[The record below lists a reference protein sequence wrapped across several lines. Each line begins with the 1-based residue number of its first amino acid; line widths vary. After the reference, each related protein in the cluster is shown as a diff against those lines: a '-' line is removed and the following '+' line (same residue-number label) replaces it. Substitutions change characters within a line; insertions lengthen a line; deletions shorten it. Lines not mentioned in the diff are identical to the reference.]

1 MPGGTAAQVA
11 ENWGDR
17 EPGSWG
23 DRELGKRL
31 LIGLPLPGF
40 VRKIRPWRR
49 WRWVGWMGGLAFT
62 LSHPA
67 WAQIS
72 APDPITLPTGPR
84 KPASLC
90 PAPAL
95 ARVQSH
101 TVRSGEN
108 LGAIA
113 ASYNLLPA
121 TLMGMN
127 PAVVNG
133 QVVPGQTLRIPPFNG
148 IEVTVPS
155 GSVWADVATTYQ
167 VRADVLFEIN
177 GCVATPPRRVFV
189 PGVNWLPGVEQ
200 GTVTAATATHPLRQY
215 PLVEM
220 APIVISFGW
229 QPHPTEA
236 RLIFNSGVTLAT
248 VPGANVLAAG
258 PGTVA
263 YVGPHETLGTLV
275 VMNHA
280 QGMQTRYGQVT
291 GVTVAVGDTVSAG
304 TAIAQMPED
313 IAPETPAY
321 FYFEVRTN
329 SPLGW
334 VARNPG
340 DYLPDL
346 AVQ

>member
-1 MPGGTAAQVA
+1 MQKRGQSRRCR
-11 ENWGDR
+11 WG
-17 EPGSWG
+17 W
-23 DRELGKRL
+23 LA
-31 LIGLPLPGF
+31 
-40 VRKIRPWRR
+40 
-49 WRWVGWMGGLAFT
+49 GGLVLT
-62 LSHPA
+62 LSSPA
-67 WAQIS
+67 LAQIS

-84 KPASLC
+84 EPASLC

-95 ARVQSH
+95 ERVQSH
-101 TVRSGEN
+101 TVRSGET

-113 ASYNLLPA
+113 ATYNLLPA

-127 PAVVNG
+127 PAVANEP
-133 QVVPGQTLRIPPFNG
+133 VVLGQTLRIPPFNG
-148 IEVTVPS
+148 IEVTVPG
-155 GSVWADVATTYQ
+155 GSAWADVAAIYQ

-177 GCVATPPRRVFV
+177 GCVAPPPRRVFV

-200 GTVTAATATHPLRQY
+200 GTAPALTAPNPLRQY
-215 PLVEM
+215 PLVEV

-263 YVGPHETLGTLV
+263 YVGPHDTLGTLV
-275 VMNHA
+275 VVNHA

-291 GVTVAVGDTVSAG
+291 GVTVAVGDTVTAG
-304 TAIAQMPED
+304 TAIAQMATDLP
-313 IAPETPAY
+313 AETPAY

>member
-1 MPGGTAAQVA
+1 V
-11 ENWGDR
+11 
-17 EPGSWG
+17 
-23 DRELGKRL
+23 
-31 LIGLPLPGF
+31 LPGLLQ
-40 VRKIRPWRR
+40 KKGPSRPC
-49 WRWVGWMGGLAFT
+49 RWVWWVGGLVLT
-62 LSHPA
+62 LSSPA
-67 WAQIS
+67 LAQIS
-72 APDPITLPTGPR
+72 APDPITLPTEPVEPTR
-84 KPASLC
+84 LC

-95 ARVQSH
+95 DRVQRH
-101 TVRSGEN
+101 TVRSGET

-127 PAVVNG
+127 SAVVNG
-133 QVVPGQTLRIPPFNG
+133 RVVPGQTLRIPPFNG
-148 IEVTVPS
+148 IEVTVS
-155 GSVWADVATTYQ
+155 GGSTWADVAATYQ

-177 GCVATPPRRVFV
+177 GCVATPPRRIFV

-200 GTVTAATATHPLRQY
+200 GTVPASTATHPLRQY
-215 PLVEM
+215 PLADV

-229 QPHPTEA
+229 QPHPTED

-248 VPGANVLAAG
+248 VPGADILAAG

-275 VMNHA
+275 VVNHA

-291 GVTVAVGDTVSAG
+291 GVTVAVGDTVTAG
-304 TAIAQMPED
+304 TAIAQMPAD

-340 DYLPDL
+340 DYLPEL